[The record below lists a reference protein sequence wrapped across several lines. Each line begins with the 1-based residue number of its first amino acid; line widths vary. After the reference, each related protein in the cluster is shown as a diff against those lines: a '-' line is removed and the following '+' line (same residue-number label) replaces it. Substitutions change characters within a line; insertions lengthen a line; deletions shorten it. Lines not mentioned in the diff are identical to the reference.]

1 MSGLGSDSRGVVVT
15 CASCGQNNRLAF
27 GRLGE
32 TTRCGKCRAAL
43 QAPDAPVN
51 VGSAA
56 DFDALIKLSRLPVL
70 IDFWAAWCGPC
81 RVVGPQVE
89 IVAKRSSGRWLV
101 AKIDTEA
108 LSDLAARL
116 NISSI
121 PTLAVFRHGKEVART
136 QGAMPADRIESFIT
150 GAIA

>member
-1 MSGLGSDSRGVVVT
+1 MSRFGSDSRGVVVT
-15 CASCGQNNRLAF
+15 CASCGQNNRLVF

-51 VGSAA
+51 VSSTA
-56 DFDALIKLSRLPVL
+56 DFDALITGSRLPVL

-116 NISSI
+116 DIRPIGSRVLS
-121 PTLAVFRHGKEVART
+121 PARSPDDRP
-136 QGAMPADRIESFIT
+136 QGGVHEDDRTVSR
-150 GAIA
+150 

>member
-1 MSGLGSDSRGVVVT
+1 MSGFGSDSRGVVVT
-15 CASCGQNNRLAF
+15 CASCGQNNRLVF

-51 VGSAA
+51 VGSTA
-56 DFDALIKLSRLPVL
+56 DFDALITLSRLPVL

-116 NISSI
+116 DISSI

-136 QGAMPADRIESFIT
+136 QGAMPADRIESFVT